1 VLVANQ
7 LTTPQGQGRSQE
19 FANEGTNQGVWG
31 TEVPQRGPGAE
42 PRWGLGAKPPE
53 AGDKC
58 GWEKQT
64 TNMRQWK
71 LVPYVVLET
80 KKSAKKYR
88 LHQWMWTTDALTTDS
103 GKWLDV
109 GTCI

>member
-1 VLVANQ
+1 M
-7 LTTPQGQGRSQE
+7 RK
-19 FANEGTNQGVWG
+19 TNHQYETVKTSSICSTG
-31 TEVPQRGPGAE
+31 
-42 PRWGLGAKPPE
+42 
-53 AGDKC
+53 
-58 GWEKQT
+58 
-64 TNMRQWK
+64 
-71 LVPYVVLET
+71 T